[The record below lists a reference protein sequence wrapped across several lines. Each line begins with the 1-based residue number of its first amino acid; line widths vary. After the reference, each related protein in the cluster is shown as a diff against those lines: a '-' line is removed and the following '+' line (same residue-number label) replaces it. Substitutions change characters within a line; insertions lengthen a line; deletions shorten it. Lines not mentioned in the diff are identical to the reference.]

1 MSLIKLPLNFEGAKG
16 GDIFT
21 VLFDG
26 NNVLSFINES
36 KANAIANLITLFKP
50 RRVLI
55 KNINQFVEIKDV
67 IVVDFFI
74 NNIQLSDEFFV
85 VPNLQADVIIGEATM
100 RKWRMKLDFDSKKV
114 IVDPKVEKLQ
124 LI

>member
-1 MSLIKLPLNFEGAKG
+1 MSLIKLPLKFEGAKG
-16 GDIFT
+16 DDIFT

-36 KANAIANLITLFKP
+36 KANTIAYLITLFKP

-55 KNINQFVEIKDV
+55 KNINQFVEIKNV

-85 VPNLQADVIIGEATM
+85 VPNLSADVIIGEATM
-100 RKWRMKLDFDSKKV
+100 RKWRMKLDFDSNKV